1 MIESLEQLTLRQ
13 PWWLL
18 LLVVPLGIMIA
29 QQLHPRSEQHK
40 TRLAQFIAPN
50 LWHWLLTQPRNPYR
64 HSTSW
69 LLWAAWILITIAASS
84 PYVSDSNEENIAL
97 SIDIAIIV
105 DISPSMAA
113 DDVAPTRLT
122 RAKLELR
129 DFTDRLKADRTSL
142 IAYSGNAYKV
152 LPLTADRDTL
162 HHFSN
167 ALETTLTRRLGSN
180 LAQGLEHAIQS
191 LAHSE
196 KQGRAI
202 VLLTDGENFNPEE
215 SINIAKRLHKIKMP
229 LMIMGIGTPSGAMIP
244 NEMGKRLHYNGEVVV
259 SRLEEETLQQLATT
273 SGGIYTRM
281 SSDDSDWQ
289 SIFRELDKLEALN
302 SYRAPY
308 QPQQFQFFSWLVAAA
323 ILLFIISGIR
333 QQRANLFLI
342 ILTVLIIT
350 PPSPAHATSLF
361 DLWRE
366 KQAFEAL
373 SEKRHAEAAYHYSD
387 IDSYNGQLGYGVAA
401 YRQQQWQVA
410 ADAFSRALL
419 FAKDDAQRAQ
429 AHYNRGNTLSRI
441 QKFDDAAND
450 FETALRFQS
459 NFSRAALNLILVNQ
473 ALAQQGGVQ
482 ESNQTQTPQ
491 IAVHSTHNNEAQQ
504 NSAQLATT
512 NQQSDQRNPQNKP
525 QTGEAAATK
534 NQQQTT
540 TDVQP
545 RSLPTGSDGNT
556 ESINWDN
563 ALQQA
568 EAINKRLGHTFMKQ
582 RFSLQEEDIK
592 LKAEEKPW

>member
-1 MIESLEQLTLRQ
+1 MIEHLDQLTLRQ

-18 LLVVPLGIMIA
+18 LLIVPLGIMMV
-29 QQLHPRSEQHK
+29 QQLRPRSHQHT

-50 LWHWLLTQPRNPYR
+50 LWRWLLTQPRNPHRY
-64 HSTSW
+64 SISW
-69 LLWAAWILITIAASS
+69 LLSAAWMLIAIAASS
-84 PYVSDSNEENIAL
+84 PHFSDSSEKNIAR
-97 SIDIAIIV
+97 SIDIAVVI

-113 DDVAPTRLT
+113 DDIAPTRLT

-129 DFTDRLKADRTSL
+129 DFTTRLKADRTSL

-162 HHFSN
+162 HHFSD

-180 LAQGLEHAIQS
+180 LAQGLERAIQS

-196 KQGRAI
+196 KEGRAI
-202 VLLTDGENFNPEE
+202 VLLTDGENFNAHAN
-215 SINIAKRLHKIKMP
+215 INIAKRLHKIKMP
-229 LMIMGIGTPSGAMIP
+229 LMIMGVGTSAGGMVP

-259 SRLEEETLQQLATT
+259 SRLEEEALQQLATT
-273 SGGIYTRM
+273 SGGVYTPM
-281 SSDDSDWQ
+281 SNDDSDWE
-289 SIFRELDKLEALN
+289 SIFRQLDKLEALN
-302 SYRAPY
+302 SYRVPY
-308 QPQQFQFFSWLVAAA
+308 QPQQFQFFSWLIAAA

-333 QQRANLFLI
+333 QQRANLLLI
-342 ILTVLIIT
+342 ILSVLILT

-361 DLWRE
+361 DMWHE

-373 SEKRHAEAAYHYSD
+373 SEKRHAEAAYRYSE
-387 IDSYNGQLGYGVAA
+387 IDSYNGQSGYGVAA

-429 AHYNRGNTLSRI
+429 AHYNRGNALSRI

-450 FETALRFQS
+450 FETALHFQS
-459 NFSRAALNLILVNQ
+459 NFSHAALNLNLVNQ
-473 ALAQQGGVQ
+473 ARMQQGGVQ
-482 ESNQTQTPQ
+482 ESELQKKPQ
-491 IAVHSTHNNEAQQ
+491 IAAHTSHDNEAQQ
-504 NSAQLATT
+504 SASQLASTS
-512 NQQSDQRNPQNKP
+512 QQSEQRNPQNQP
-525 QTGEAAATK
+525 ETGDHSSAKA
-534 NQQQTT
+534 QQQTT
-540 TDVQP
+540 SNEQP
-545 RSLPTGSDGNT
+545 SALPTGQDGDT
-556 ESINWDN
+556 QSINWDN

-568 EAINKRLGHTFMKQ
+568 QAINKRLGHTFMKQ
-582 RFSLQEEDIK
+582 RFSLQEEGIK